1 MLLCPCC
8 SLQAYELYLEGRQY
22 IVRDNEVVLIDESTG
37 RLRPITRWQGGL
49 HQVRGGW
56 GGSEGRLCPII
67 SRALAPGEGR
77 LLSGCPLPCTIL
89 SG

>member
-1 MLLCPCC
+1 MLSRHPPSAETH

-49 HQVRGGW
+49 HQVRGG
-56 GGSEGRLCPII
+56 GQGSARPRSPAEL
-67 SRALAPGEGR
+67 
-77 LLSGCPLPCTIL
+77 
-89 SG
+89 